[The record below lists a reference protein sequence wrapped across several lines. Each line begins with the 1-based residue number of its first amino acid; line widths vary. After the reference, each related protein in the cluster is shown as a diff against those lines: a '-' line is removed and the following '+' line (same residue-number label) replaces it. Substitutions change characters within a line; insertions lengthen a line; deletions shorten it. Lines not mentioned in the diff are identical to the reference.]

1 MAKLGHLRRQTD
13 GAAVEALLTII
24 VNRRSSSSPI
34 GFVFEVAERNNTR
47 EGKNVK
53 PIRGFL
59 CKVGE
64 FPDIENIL
72 FACILASVF
81 VSVRK

>member
-1 MAKLGHLRRQTD
+1 MEQKQAKASKCQQKPANGTPLSGL
-13 GAAVEALLTII
+13 
-24 VNRRSSSSPI
+24 I
-34 GFVFEVAERNNTR
+34 G
-47 EGKNVK
+47 
-53 PIRGFL
+53 
-59 CKVGE
+59 KVGE